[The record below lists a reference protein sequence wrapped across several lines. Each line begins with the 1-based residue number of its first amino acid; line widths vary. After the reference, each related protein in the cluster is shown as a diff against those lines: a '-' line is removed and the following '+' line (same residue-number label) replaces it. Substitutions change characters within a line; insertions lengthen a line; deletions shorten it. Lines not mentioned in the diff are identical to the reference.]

1 MIQPSQNKL
10 DTNIHQSVVY
20 TNRLTDLSLLDKE
33 LNNYIRKVILD
44 NLNLSKNKF
53 FFKKRTKQV

>member
-1 MIQPSQNKL
+1 MIQSSQNKL

-53 FFKKRTKQV
+53 FF